1 MLTHIELTTAK
12 SYAKL
17 ETQTP
22 FQKRELVRF
31 LYKLGTNEIK
41 HFQTDQVGFEKV
53 LEIAIKYF
61 RDENKIHGDT
71 RKLL

>member
-1 MLTHIELTTAK
+1 M
-12 SYAKL
+12 YAKKNNRTDW
-17 ETQTP
+17 EN
-22 FQKRELVRF
+22 KALVNYA
-31 LYKLGTNEIK
+31 YKLFTNRKVNCTGEEK
-41 HFQTDQVGFEKV
+41 GFDIY